1 MMTLAER
8 RIHISGSATSWFV
21 GGAGAG
27 GLVFPFV
34 IGRFFGARGADALPV
49 AAFVLATATFGGVR
63 HVQPRPRP
71 FAATDGVGHPGT
83 GCPTSLD
90 TA

>member
-1 MMTLAER
+1 MTLAER

-34 IGRFFGARGADALPV
+34 IGRFFDARGADALPM
-49 AAFVLATATFGGVR
+49 AAFVLATATFAAFITANRALGHTRSQPVSDKVR
-63 HVQPRPRP
+63 V
-71 FAATDGVGHPGT
+71 
-83 GCPTSLD
+83 SD